1 MNFSCP
7 RTVSVHSYVL
17 SCCALH
23 ASKYAPSYAHSSWY
37 WAAVRRVICWP
48 ALSSYGQLINSSR
61 LGVEMMFRFRFK
73 IHFIIVFVL
82 CLAGGIG
89 EISSRFCFS
98 SKLSILKVWGID
110 TRWRSAATHLF
121 LGKRF
126 YTTMI
131 TWLEKL
137 LTMIRMTN
145 L

>member
-7 RTVSVHSYVL
+7 RTVTVHSYVL

-89 EISSRFCFS
+89 EISSHCESFLCQCYVYLQCLNG
-98 SKLSILKVWGID
+98 KLINV
-110 TRWRSAATHLF
+110 RQ
-121 LGKRF
+121 
-126 YTTMI
+126 
-131 TWLEKL
+131 
-137 LTMIRMTN
+137 
-145 L
+145 